1 MIQIPDSLSLLRNL
15 KEFIVSSASEITFT
29 LQHGGND
36 ILSETYYP
44 DPTGRISIDVQQVVS
59 HYLET
64 VLPTSNA
71 FIQTS
76 AKAAF
81 VALVN
86 GSQVASFSVINAGVR
101 KLSLTATEFLQANWL
116 TWQPQSKQVGWNQ
129 PEYLSFYF
137 ASNGVVKA
145 RFYRLNG
152 TQKTVQIASAT
163 GGKVWTFNTTMSY
176 LFGMSGVELDD
187 LAGYVDVWTEDGNG
201 NQLSYT
207 QRYLHANEDRDDHFY
222 LCVNSLGGID
232 TFNFH
237 GNCTLAPEVEHET
250 GEVSGRKLNI
260 TDKAER
266 KWQQNTGFQGKTCS
280 IWLWELLAAAKQWA
294 VHDGNAEPIVIDTSS
309 LEMNDRDNLH
319 SCTFSYKLAEEGR
332 LLNITRTPYL
342 PDIDIPTPAGEI
354 FFLKARLIDYPDAD
368 LEDSILFLVQSP
380 YNQSW
385 GKASLGAI
393 RQWLMSIITS
403 SEIGLKAHNHDNKE
417 VLDRFSHRDGMVA
430 YDGERLTTQSETERK
445 FLRKDTP
452 DAAAGKITF
461 LDGARFG
468 EFVPGI
474 TGTGGH
480 IDRHGDGEMQSL
492 ILHHFLEVP
501 ELRYNRISIQI
512 GNYWRAP
519 GGGIIEEVAPDYD
532 AAGDILQTGIITLHL
547 EDGEIGTIAVD
558 DICQGIFHDGMTA
571 SNNSAVDWDDSKGNF
586 KFTGFFTAY
595 FRITE
600 ILDGQNKRFRYALR
614 GMSESWPHSFHPC
627 DAMHFVS
634 YGNFTDTT
642 RQTSRYSTRTYER
655 FLAGVND
662 WEFSASNIA
671 AQFGDLTNLSVFG
684 LDMSGYSAYLNNIYM
699 SGTIQQFENLPLRLE
714 IDTQGDS
721 FLAWGE
727 SLHVSCRVWKG
738 MYEDVTDQVET
749 WTITRD
755 SGDAVD
761 DEAWRLSAKAQS
773 FNGTIDICFRAGEN
787 DLGGNSETIS
797 TLFTIRAVL
806 PGGDVGTAQITI

>member
-29 LQHGGND
+29 LQHGGSD

-44 DPTGRISIDVQQVVS
+44 DPTGRITIDVQQVVS
-59 HYLET
+59 HHLET

-176 LFGMSGVELDD
+176 LFSMAGVELDN

-294 VHDGNAEPIVIDTSS
+294 VHRHFIAGN
-309 LEMNDRDNLH
+309 
-319 SCTFSYKLAEEGR
+319 
-332 LLNITRTPYL
+332 
-342 PDIDIPTPAGEI
+342 
-354 FFLKARLIDYPDAD
+354 
-368 LEDSILFLVQSP
+368 
-380 YNQSW
+380 
-385 GKASLGAI
+385 
-393 RQWLMSIITS
+393 
-403 SEIGLKAHNHDNKE
+403 
-417 VLDRFSHRDGMVA
+417 
-430 YDGERLTTQSETERK
+430 ER
-445 FLRKDTP
+445 
-452 DAAAGKITF
+452 
-461 LDGARFG
+461 
-468 EFVPGI
+468 PG
-474 TGTGGH
+474 
-480 IDRHGDGEMQSL
+480 QPP
-492 ILHHFLEVP
+492 F
-501 ELRYNRISIQI
+501 
-512 GNYWRAP
+512 
-519 GGGIIEEVAPDYD
+519 
-532 AAGDILQTGIITLHL
+532 LHL
-547 EDGEIGTIAVD
+547 FI
-558 DICQGIFHDGMTA
+558 
-571 SNNSAVDWDDSKGNF
+571 
-586 KFTGFFTAY
+586 
-595 FRITE
+595 
-600 ILDGQNKRFRYALR
+600 
-614 GMSESWPHSFHPC
+614 
-627 DAMHFVS
+627 
-634 YGNFTDTT
+634 
-642 RQTSRYSTRTYER
+642 
-655 FLAGVND
+655 
-662 WEFSASNIA
+662 
-671 AQFGDLTNLSVFG
+671 
-684 LDMSGYSAYLNNIYM
+684 
-699 SGTIQQFENLPLRLE
+699 
-714 IDTQGDS
+714 
-721 FLAWGE
+721 
-727 SLHVSCRVWKG
+727 
-738 MYEDVTDQVET
+738 
-749 WTITRD
+749 
-755 SGDAVD
+755 
-761 DEAWRLSAKAQS
+761 
-773 FNGTIDICFRAGEN
+773 
-787 DLGGNSETIS
+787 
-797 TLFTIRAVL
+797 
-806 PGGDVGTAQITI
+806 